1 MLRMSKLTD
10 YGIVV
15 MSHLAGEGDRPHT
28 AAELAQETQVNQP
41 TVSKILKLLAREG
54 LLDSYR
60 GAKGG
65 YRLARHAKDIS
76 MAEIIDA
83 LEGPIAIT
91 ECSSASGSCD
101 QEPHCTVRSHWQWI
115 NQTIHRAL
123 DGVSLEEMSKA
134 TQPQLEVD
142 ARNALEEFKGI
153 PIRTTV
159 NAG

>member
-15 MSHLAGEGDRPHT
+15 MSHLAHEADRPHT
-28 AAELAQETQVNQP
+28 AAELAQETQVSQP
-41 TVSKILKLLAREG
+41 TVSKILKLLTREG
-54 LLDSYR
+54 LLESYR

-65 YRLARHAKDIS
+65 YRLSRSAGEIS

-91 ECSSASGSCD
+91 ECSSESGNCD

-115 NQTIHRAL
+115 NQTIYTAL
-123 DGVSLEEMSKA
+123 DGVSLDEMSKA
-134 TQPQLEVD
+134 TQPKVVVD
-142 ARNALEEFKGI
+142 AHATLQKFKGI
-153 PIRTTV
+153 AVRTS
-159 NAG
+159 AGAT

>member
-15 MSHLAGEGDRPHT
+15 MSHLATESGRPHT
-28 AAELAQETQVNQP
+28 AAELALETQVNQP
-41 TVSKILKLLAREG
+41 TVSKILKLLTREG

-65 YRLARHAKDIS
+65 YRLARGADAIS

-91 ECSSASGSCD
+91 ECSSEQGACD
-101 QEPHCTVRSHWQWI
+101 QEPHCSVSSHWQWI
-115 NQTIHRAL
+115 NRTIHKAL
-123 DGVSLEEMSKA
+123 DDVSLAEMTQA
-134 TQPQLEVD
+134 TQPRMSIDPHGTLQSF
-142 ARNALEEFKGI
+142 RGI
-153 PIRTTV
+153 PVRTTV
-159 NAG
+159 TAG

>member
-15 MSHLAGEGDRPHT
+15 MSHLANESDRPHT
-28 AAELAQETQVNQP
+28 AAELAMETQVSQP

-54 LLDSYR
+54 LLESYR

-65 YRLARHAKDIS
+65 YRLARSAGAIS

-91 ECSSASGSCD
+91 ECSSSVGSCD
-101 QEPHCTVRSHWQWI
+101 QEPHCTISSHWQWI
-115 NQTIHRAL
+115 NRTIHDAL
-123 DGVSLEEMSKA
+123 NGVSLEEMTQA
-134 TQPQLEVD
+134 TQPRLNIDPHE
-142 ARNALEEFKGI
+142 ALQSFRGI
-153 PIRTTV
+153 PVRASAD
-159 NAG
+159 AG